1 LIGSVQVFM
10 DDSGIFTAIAENRGG
25 GAKYSANLVVEER
38 MEGRA
43 VLVPSSFLAI
53 IEDSCVKDGHLVLFD
68 AKVRNA
74 TQIERLVWR
83 SVHFD
88 ALR

>member
-1 LIGSVQVFM
+1 M

-25 GAKYSANLVVEER
+25 GANLVVEDR
-38 MEGRA
+38 VQGRA

-74 TQIERLVWR
+74 TQVERLVWI

-88 ALR
+88 ALSRLVPNRWTFID